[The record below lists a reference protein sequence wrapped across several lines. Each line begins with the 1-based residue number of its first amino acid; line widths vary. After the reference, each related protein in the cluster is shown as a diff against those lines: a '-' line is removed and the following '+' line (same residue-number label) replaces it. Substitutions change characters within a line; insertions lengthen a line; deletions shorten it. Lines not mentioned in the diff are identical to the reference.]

1 MNTTTVTAPGR
12 LARDGQVTRCPALP
26 FSLGGL
32 EAAAGRR
39 VTSGG
44 PSLSVPRRD
53 HLAELPSHDAV
64 VRLLLWE
71 RVAKSRHVMDSVELA

>member
-44 PSLSVPRRD
+44 SSVIK
-53 HLAELPSHDAV
+53 
-64 VRLLLWE
+64 LLFWE
-71 RVAKSRHVMDSVELA
+71 RAAKSRHMMDSVELA